1 MTPSSDAEPGF
12 FYGYVVVIAAL
23 CIMLAAWGAFLAF
36 GVFFKPMLAEFG
48 WSRTVISG
56 AFSISMVTQ
65 TLLGV
70 VAGGLTDR
78 FGSRILM
85 TLCGFLLAIGYLLMS
100 QITAVWQ
107 FYIVYGVVVGTGMS
121 GCFVSLTSTI
131 ARWFV
136 KRRGIMTGVI
146 LSGTGVGALIA
157 PPLATRLISAYHWRT
172 SYLIMAFAVLIVV
185 TFAARFLRHD
195 PTQMGQRPHGESAG
209 EQKSR
214 PGLRGYSLKEATRT
228 RQFYLL
234 FAIFFCFGFG
244 MFVFVVHGVPH
255 ASELGFSPIT
265 AANILSVMGA
275 LTIAGRLLS
284 GGAAD
289 RFGNRPIFVIGFIL
303 TAGALL
309 RLVGATEIL
318 TLYLCAGVSGF
329 ANGGMGTS
337 ESPLVAE
344 LFGLKSHGLIL
355 SVTGGGFTIG
365 AAVGPLVAGYLFDIS
380 GSYRGSFLVSAG
392 ISILGL
398 VLTLLLTPVRAQP
411 GGRISL

>member
-1 MTPSSDAEPGF
+1 MPSTDAQSGF

-23 CIMLAAWGAFLAF
+23 GIMLAAWGSFFAF
-36 GVFFKPMLAEFG
+36 GVFFKPMLSEFG

-56 AFSISMVTQ
+56 SFSISMVTQ
-65 TLLGV
+65 SLMGI

-85 TLCGFLLAIGYLLMS
+85 TLCGFLLTIGYVLMS
-100 QITAVWQ
+100 QVTTVWQ
-107 FYIVYGVVVGTGMS
+107 LYIVYGVIVGIGMS
-121 GCFVSLTSTI
+121 GSFVSLTSTI
-131 ARWFV
+131 ARWFI

-146 LSGTGVGALIA
+146 LSGTGVGALIG

-172 SYLIMAFAVLIVV
+172 SYLIMACGVLIVI
-185 TFAARFLRHD
+185 TIAARFLRHD
-195 PTQMGQRPHGESAG
+195 PAQMGQRPHGESTG
-209 EQKSR
+209 EQRSHA
-214 PGLRGYSLKEATRT
+214 GLRGYSLKEAVWT

-234 FAIFFCFGFG
+234 FAIYFCFGFG
-244 MFVFVVHGVPH
+244 MFVVMVHGVPH
-255 ASELGFSPIT
+255 LSELGFSPIT
-265 AANILSVMGA
+265 AANFLAVIGA
-275 LTIAGRLLS
+275 LTVAGRLLL

-303 TAGALL
+303 TTGALL
-309 RLVGATEIL
+309 RLVGATEMW
-318 TLYLCAGVSGF
+318 TLYLCAAVSGF

-355 SVTGGGFTIG
+355 SMAGAGFTFG
-365 AAVGPLVAGYLFDIS
+365 AAVGPLVAGYLFDRT
-380 GSYRGSFLVSAG
+380 GSYQVSFIVSAG

-398 VLTLLLTPVRAQP
+398 ILTLLLTPIKAQP
-411 GGRISL
+411 GRKIPA